1 MSMMIQQKE
10 KIRKILKFEKI
21 MKKLCK
27 DVGLDKKTLFSIFID
42 LPNSNKVLDSTHVK
56 NE

>member
-1 MSMMIQQKE
+1 MMIQQKE